1 MSEVIIRE
9 ATFEDIC
16 VTVENSA
23 FANVQG
29 SIGALTG
36 YMTMSD
42 KCYVGVIDDLIVCVW
57 GVMRQSLLSDRGYL
71 WLITTEAAEEHKFL
85 LIRYSQRIIENL
97 LKRYR
102 VLTGECAISDSRARK
117 WMRFLGAEFSQPEGK
132 TIPFQITGVKWQTR

>member
-1 MSEVIIRE
+1 MTDVIIRE
-9 ATFEDIC
+9 ATFEDAC
-16 VTVENSA
+16 
-23 FANVQG
+23 FAVQKSIFAG
-29 SIGALTG
+29 MQDSIGALTG

-42 KCYVGVIDDLIVCVW
+42 RCYVGLIDGQIVCVW

-97 LKRYR
+97 LKRYA